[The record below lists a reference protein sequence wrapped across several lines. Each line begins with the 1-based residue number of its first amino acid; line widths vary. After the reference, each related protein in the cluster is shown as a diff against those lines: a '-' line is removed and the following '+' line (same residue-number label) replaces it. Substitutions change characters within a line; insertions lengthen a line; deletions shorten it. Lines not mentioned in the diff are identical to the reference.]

1 MPTTYYSWN
10 GIPYRLRDGKIPEI
24 WNAQQQGWQ
33 PTNVL
38 MGLIVGGDPTLDQ
51 VSVSTIEELAPGSTN
66 EDVEIMEITEY
77 PFP

>member
-10 GIPYRLRDGKIPEI
+10 GIPYRLRNGNVPEI
-24 WNAQQQGWQ
+24 WNAEKQGWQ

-51 VSVSTIEELAPGSTN
+51 VSVSTIEDIAPGSTN
-66 EDVEIMEITEY
+66 EDIEIIEITEY

>member
-10 GIPYRLRDGKIPEI
+10 GIPYRLRDGNVPEI

-51 VSVSTIEELAPGSTN
+51 VSASTIEELAPGSTN
-66 EDVEIMEITEY
+66 EDIEIIEITEY